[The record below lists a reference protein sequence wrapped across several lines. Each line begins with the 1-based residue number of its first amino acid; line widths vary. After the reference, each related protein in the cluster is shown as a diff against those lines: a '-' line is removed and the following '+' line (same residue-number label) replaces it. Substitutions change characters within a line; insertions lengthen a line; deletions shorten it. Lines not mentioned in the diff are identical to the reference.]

1 VQTVNQITL
10 ATLELKAIAQLIA
23 DTLHSDISTVSPL
36 AELVL
41 HKTGGNPFFANE
53 FLKTLYT
60 ENLLTFDFEHL
71 SWGWDIAQIEDKISL
86 KCSRV
91 DDW

>member
-1 VQTVNQITL
+1 
-10 ATLELKAIAQLIA
+10 
-23 DTLHSDISTVSPL
+23 L

-71 SWGWDIAQIEDKISL
+71 IWRWDIAQIEDKNITDNVVDLMIGKL
-86 KCSRV
+86 KKLPNATQQV
-91 DDW
+91 